1 MSKVINRFL
10 NYVKHNTEA
19 NEESKTVP
27 STENQLQF
35 ATKLAE
41 ELSNIGLQDVTVDNN
56 AYVMTTLPSNLD
68 DGKSNEKSTIG
79 FIAHMDTSPDMS
91 GENVRPQIIENYDG
105 NDIILNEKLNI
116 ILSTKDFPEI
126 KNYIGKDIITTDG
139 TTLLGADDKAGVAEI
154 ITAMEYLI
162 YNPEIKHG
170 KIRIGFTP
178 DEEIGRGA
186 DHFDVAKFG
195 ADLAYTVDGGPI
207 GELEH
212 ENFNAAAAR
221 IIINGVS
228 VHPGTAKDKMI
239 NSMLVANKVINRL
252 PKNETP
258 AETEG
263 YQGFYHLV
271 NIEGNVEKTKLYYII
286 RDFDKIKFIER
297 KTTIEGIINDLNK
310 EYGKNIIKLKL
321 KDQYYNMKEIIE
333 KNKYIVD
340 KAYQA
345 MEEVGVKPIVTPIRG
360 GTDGARLSYMGL
372 PTPNLF
378 TGGHNFHGKFEYIP
392 TFAMEKAVEVILK
405 IVELYSH

>member
-1 MSKVINRFL
+1 MSKVIDRFL
-10 NYVKHNTEA
+10 DYVKYNTEA
-19 NEESKTVP
+19 NEGSQTVP
-27 STENQLQF
+27 STKNQLVY
-35 ATKLAE
+35 AKRIAE
-41 ELSNIGLQDVTVDNN
+41 ELSNIGLQEVTVDDK
-56 AYVMTTLPSNLD
+56 AYVMATLPSNLED
-68 DGKSNEKSTIG
+68 EKNNEPPTIG

-91 GENVRPQIIENYDG
+91 GENVRPQIIEDYDG
-105 NDIILNEKLNI
+105 NDIVLNEEHNI

-139 TTLLGADDKAGVAEI
+139 QTLLGADDKAGVAEI

-162 YNPEIKHG
+162 NNLEIKHG
-170 KIRIGFTP
+170 RIRIGFTP

-228 VHPGTAKDKMI
+228 VHPGTAKGKMI
-239 NSMLVANKVINRL
+239 NSILVASEIIDRL
-252 PKNETP
+252 PKKEIP

-263 YQGFYHLV
+263 YQGFFHLV
-271 NIEGNVEKTKLYYII
+271 NIEGNVEQTKLYYII
-286 RDFDKIKFIER
+286 RDFDKVKFIER
-297 KTTIEGIINDLNK
+297 KTIIEGIINDLNK
-310 EYGKNIIKLKL
+310 EYGRNIIKLKL
-321 KDQYYNMKEIIE
+321 NDQYYNMKEIIE

-340 KAYQA
+340 TAYQA
-345 MEEVGVKPIVTPIRG
+345 MEEVGIKPIVTPIRG

-392 TFAMEKAVEVILK
+392 TYAMEKSVEVILK
-405 IVELYSH
+405 IVELYS